1 MGDARDPSPGAP
13 ARRARSGLWAGAGL
27 VAAAALALLLA
38 GGARAACEEA
48 GPDAG
53 GYKCETT
60 DFDWK
65 DTSGGT
71 DLSLGD
77 DDYSAAIDLPFAFR
91 FYGADKTRAW
101 VGSNGLLCFATAW
114 CDWPSKAE
122 IVCVSLPGQPCVPQI
137 VYTVPKPPDPLV
149 TDDFVACF
157 WEDLDPTAGG
167 TVRHKAVGDAP
178 NRVFVVEFKE
188 VKHKGSSLKNTFQIQ
203 LLEKGEARCM
213 LDSVSSDGDLA
224 PTVVAIENAAG
235 SAAVVYKYGGVS
247 ESDRG
252 VRFFCALNTAPRNL
266 DAATGPGVGEVSLT
280 WEAPGEGCAP
290 QKSRVY
296 RGTESGGAT
305 FLAELGEV
313 TAFTDSG
320 LPNGAVRY
328 YQVTAVNP
336 AGEGPR
342 SGEVVGQA
350 PDVPG
355 RPRGLLATMGPGAGN
370 VTLRWDPPA
379 DDHGF
384 PVTSYRVYRASASG
398 EPGTLAAVVLAS
410 TDNPAD
416 PPRLGDGAKLVL
428 QMDSDDHDQPASGKT
443 RDSSPGASHGAL
455 ENGPGNAAAR
465 FGNGYDL
472 DGSSQRVRVADA
484 ASLRPADAMT
494 VMLWFKSD
502 SNSGQRELVHK
513 YKTAP
518 SGYFLEIHGGNS
530 QFVGGFTVQGGL
542 KTVSTSLPTTGEW
555 HHAALTYDG
564 SAVRLYVDGALA
576 GSTPASGSL
585 TQNIEPLLLGL
596 APGGGHFDGLV
607 DEARVYDRALPLD
620 EIESVRSSPY
630 GPDPSFVDGLPQGVV
645 RYYTIT
651 AVNLLGEGPRSNEA
665 RAPPGVP
672 SAPRNLAASTGPGA
686 GQITLTWEPP
696 ELDNGSPVTGYR
708 VHRGSASGAE
718 QFLADVGDVRT
729 FTDGGLPAGS
739 TWFYVVSALNA
750 VGEGPWSDES
760 KGRAPAPPGPPR
772 NLTGSPYPVFVF
784 LPRLQAGGVKLTWQP
799 PLLDGGVPVKA
810 YRVYRGPAEGQE
822 AFLAEVGNAT
832 SFVDNTTPPL
842 QVAHYR
848 VSAVNVAGEGPR
860 SGGACTPPY
869 PWTNGLTPLASRPC
883 PLPAGWRERVLLT
896 QDVPAPAYV
905 EGISTPAVSNYGVTV
920 DGRPRAGSPY
930 YDLTIGVFSRSTLLP
945 VPTFGLLQEPV
956 HVELLRGSQSVSTPA
971 WVRLTVSQRSDPS
984 QQGCALGFGPCAPL
998 PVTWRSLE
1006 WLYFQGAGAMLLVE
1020 AQLLDGQGR
1029 VLAGQVLTIPYGG
1042 QFAGG

>member
-38 GGARAACEEA
+38 GGARGACEEA

-149 TDDFVACF
+149 TDDFLACF

-342 SGEVVGQA
+342 SG
-350 PDVPG
+350 
-355 RPRGLLATMGPGAGN
+355 
-370 VTLRWDPPA
+370 
-379 DDHGF
+379 
-384 PVTSYRVYRASASG
+384 
-398 EPGTLAAVVLAS
+398 
-410 TDNPAD
+410 
-416 PPRLGDGAKLVL
+416 
-428 QMDSDDHDQPASGKT
+428 
-443 RDSSPGASHGAL
+443 
-455 ENGPGNAAAR
+455 
-465 FGNGYDL
+465 
-472 DGSSQRVRVADA
+472 
-484 ASLRPADAMT
+484 
-494 VMLWFKSD
+494 
-502 SNSGQRELVHK
+502 
-513 YKTAP
+513 
-518 SGYFLEIHGGNS
+518 
-530 QFVGGFTVQGGL
+530 
-542 KTVSTSLPTTGEW
+542 
-555 HHAALTYDG
+555 
-564 SAVRLYVDGALA
+564 
-576 GSTPASGSL
+576 
-585 TQNIEPLLLGL
+585 
-596 APGGGHFDGLV
+596 
-607 DEARVYDRALPLD
+607 
-620 EIESVRSSPY
+620 
-630 GPDPSFVDGLPQGVV
+630 
-645 RYYTIT
+645 
-651 AVNLLGEGPRSNEA
+651 
-665 RAPPGVP
+665 
-672 SAPRNLAASTGPGA
+672 
-686 GQITLTWEPP
+686 
-696 ELDNGSPVTGYR
+696 
-708 VHRGSASGAE
+708 
-718 QFLADVGDVRT
+718 
-729 FTDGGLPAGS
+729 
-739 TWFYVVSALNA
+739 
-750 VGEGPWSDES
+750 
-760 KGRAPAPPGPPR
+760 
-772 NLTGSPYPVFVF
+772 
-784 LPRLQAGGVKLTWQP
+784 
-799 PLLDGGVPVKA
+799 
-810 YRVYRGPAEGQE
+810 
-822 AFLAEVGNAT
+822 
-832 SFVDNTTPPL
+832 
-842 QVAHYR
+842 
-848 VSAVNVAGEGPR
+848 
-860 SGGACTPPY
+860 GACSPPY
-869 PWTNGLTPLASRPC
+869 PWTNGLTPPTSRPC

-930 YDLTIGVFSRSTLLP
+930 YDLTIGVFSRSTFLA

-1029 VLAGQVLTIPYGG
+1029 VLSGQVLTIPYGG